1 MTGSRLHVHGGQPLA
16 DSPLASRGLNQV
28 CPWAPS
34 PLPRF
39 YTATQ
44 TCSISAPT
52 LPPTASSWHK
62 SRWQSWRLGQSS
74 QTEDLEDL
82 GTFWTQEKQYSS
94 LSFLT
99 TEHLRALIKN
109 HEVRSPFVTLFSLA
123 VHSSLESQSY
133 TSTLFSTSEKWDRAR
148 TLSLF
153 YFRISEAGGISSKG
167 NSNYLLL
174 ELMLAFLIH
183 QSLLR
188 CSQQSW
194 CLLPMC
200 TSAYVCGA
208 CMPVCTC
215 AYVRVNLPTGRRR
228 GRPSLEDSFHT
239 GLDSLPRHTLL
250 SLP

>member
-1 MTGSRLHVHGGQPLA
+1 M
-16 DSPLASRGLNQV
+16 
-28 CPWAPS
+28 
-34 PLPRF
+34 
-39 YTATQ
+39 
-44 TCSISAPT
+44 
-52 LPPTASSWHK
+52 
-62 SRWQSWRLGQSS
+62 
-74 QTEDLEDL
+74 

-94 LSFLT
+94 LYFLT

-123 VHSSLESQSY
+123 VHSRLESQSY

-153 YFRISEAGGISSKG
+153 HFRISEAGGISSKG

-200 TSAYVCGA
+200 TSAYVWCVYA
-208 CMPVCTC
+208 CVYVCIC
-215 AYVRVNLPTGRRR
+215 ACKPPHQQEEGPTFLGGQFPYWLRLSPQTHSAFPPI
-228 GRPSLEDSFHT
+228 GFYNVSLKHY
-239 GLDSLPRHTLL
+239 
-250 SLP
+250 